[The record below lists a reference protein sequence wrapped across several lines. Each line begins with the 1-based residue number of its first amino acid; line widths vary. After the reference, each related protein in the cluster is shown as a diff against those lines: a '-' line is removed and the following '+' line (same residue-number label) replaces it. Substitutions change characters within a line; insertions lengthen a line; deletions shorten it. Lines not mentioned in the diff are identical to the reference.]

1 MKRCPFQ
8 LALLALMSAGTAAFS
23 VTAQP
28 LHTATARFAG
38 TRANSPSLVAIPPA
52 EVLLATTSQLA
63 LFGWPTY
70 ESAQGYTSESTF
82 AGHGG
87 DLTTLAILTIVFPT
101 VITFFFLK
109 SRDD

>member
-38 TRANSPSLVAIPPA
+38 TRANSPSLVAIPPPA
-52 EVLLATTSQLA
+52 EVLLPTTSQLA

-101 VITFFFLK
+101 VITAFFLK
-109 SRDD
+109 SDD